1 MANVDIS
8 KIIVAIDAGHGSNT
22 VGKRTPDGYK
32 EHWINVKCAY
42 YCEQYLKSFGIKTL
56 RVAWDD
62 TNAKDDADV
71 SLTTRQKQ
79 IKNKGCYLVV
89 SFHANAYGS
98 GWNSAKGVE
107 TLVHNVKAK
116 RGDSVALAKDIQ
128 KQIIKGTKQTDRGV
142 KYQTLSMCNCSEM
155 KVKASA
161 LVEIGFMTNEHEADL
176 MKTDAFCKEQGED
189 VARGI
194 LVYLGVDYNKNKV
207 VLAGAMH
214 DENKEYKGGEDGD
227 QLQTSSTNDT
237 KGELRFIDFRI
248 HKKGYYCSRFI
259 KDKHADAYV
268 EAFIQAIN
276 NKNIGY
282 NQEKGKRYDIID
294 KLKKYG
300 SLGAIAEPT
309 SCVCSSL
316 TRACILQATGIDL
329 GEFLTGDMPKLMD
342 ECGLFEPKFVVKSVD
357 DVLVSDILYTL
368 TSGHTESVVK
378 GKQRPKKNSNSFKS
392 YKVKITCKTLYVRKG
407 AGTSN
412 KVVGAITEKTDL
424 IKKNPD
430 YYFPKTIYTI
440 VEEKM
445 VGSNKWGKLY
455 SGAGWIHLGYT
466 KKV

>member
-22 VGKRTPDGYK
+22 AGKRTPDGYK

-42 YCEQYLKSFGIKTL
+42 YCEQYLKSFGIKTF

-62 TNAKDDADV
+62 TNAKDDTDV
-71 SLTTRQKQ
+71 SLTKRQKQ

-128 KQIIKGTKQTDRGV
+128 KQIIKGTKQIDRGV
-142 KYQTLSMCNCSEM
+142 KYQTLAMCNCSAM

-194 LVYLGVDYNKNKV
+194 LVYLGVDYTKKPV
-207 VLAGAMH
+207 
-214 DENKEYKGGEDGD
+214 KE
-227 QLQTSSTNDT
+227 
-237 KGELRFIDFRI
+237 
-248 HKKGYYCSRFI
+248 
-259 KDKHADAYV
+259 
-268 EAFIQAIN
+268 
-276 NKNIGY
+276 
-282 NQEKGKRYDIID
+282 EK
-294 KLKKYG
+294 
-300 SLGAIAEPT
+300 
-309 SCVCSSL
+309 
-316 TRACILQATGIDL
+316 
-329 GEFLTGDMPKLMD
+329 
-342 ECGLFEPKFVVKSVD
+342 
-357 DVLVSDILYTL
+357 
-368 TSGHTESVVK
+368 
-378 GKQRPKKNSNSFKS
+378 PKKETETKKSFKS
-392 YKVKITCKTLYVRKG
+392 YKVKITCKTLNVRKG
-407 AGTSN
+407 AGTN
-412 KVVGAITEKTDL
+412 YKVETQV
-424 IKKNPD
+424 KKNEV
-430 YYFPKTIYTI
+430 YTI

-445 VGSNKWGKLY
+445 IGKNKWGKLK

>member
-22 VGKRTPDGYK
+22 AGKRTPDGYK

-42 YCEQYLKSFGIKTL
+42 YCEQYLKSFGIKTF

-62 TNAKDDADV
+62 TNAKDDTDV

-128 KQIIKGTKQTDRGV
+128 KQIIKGIKQNNRGV
-142 KYQTLSMCNCSEM
+142 KYQTLAMCNCSAM

-161 LVEIGFMTNEHEADL
+161 LVEIGFMTNEHEAGL

-194 LVYLGVDYNKNKV
+194 LAYLGIDYNKNKV
-207 VLAGAMH
+207 VLAGAIK
-214 DENKEYKGGEDGD
+214 DEKGNPKNGKAGD
-227 QLQTSSTNDT
+227 QLQTSSTNDE
-237 KGELRFIDFRI
+237 KGEVRFRDFYI
-248 HKKGYYCSRFI
+248 HSKGWLGFSFI
-259 KDKHADAYV
+259 KDEHAKKFI
-268 EAFIQAIN
+268 EAMKQSVN

-282 NQEKGKRYDIID
+282 DQNNRYDIIE

-300 SLGAIAEPT
+300 TLEKISVPT
-309 SCVCSSL
+309 ECVCSSL
-316 TRACILQATGIDL
+316 IRASIIQATGKDL
-329 GEFLTGDMPKLMD
+329 GEFFTDDMPELFKKS
-342 ECGLFEPKFVVKSVD
+342 GLFNSKVVVD
-357 DVLVSDILYTL
+357 SENDVEDGMILVTK
-368 TSGHTESVVK
+368 TKGHTEAVIS
-378 GKQRPKKNSNSFKS
+378 GKPRKKIENEKDE
-392 YKVKITCKTLYVRKG
+392 YVVKITSKTLNIRKS
-407 AGTSN
+407 ASASS
-412 KVVGAITEKTDL
+412 KVVGVITDDEKL

-430 YYFPKTIYTI
+430 YYFKKTNYII
-440 VEEKM
+440 VGEKM
-445 VGSNKWGKLY
+445 NGKTKWLQLK
-455 SGAGWIHLGYT
+455 SGIGYISANYT